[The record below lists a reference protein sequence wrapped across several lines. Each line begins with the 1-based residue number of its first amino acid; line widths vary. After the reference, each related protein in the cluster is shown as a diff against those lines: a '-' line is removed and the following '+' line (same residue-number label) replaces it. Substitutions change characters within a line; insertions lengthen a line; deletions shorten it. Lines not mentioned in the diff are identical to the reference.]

1 MIVVVGLPA
10 WNPGPPP
17 LPAGRAC
24 GIALAAAGAGA
35 RVELMGRIGDD
46 PAGDALLIVLGRAGV
61 GHAALLRDPARP
73 TLIRRVPETEG
84 DELFEAAL
92 RNDHRPALDVDEGGP
107 RLEPADVELGLRYLS
122 AFDVLVVDDDAP
134 IDVIPACV
142 EAAAFAGAR
151 LVVLVRS
158 PGGTP
163 DGLPEDAT
171 VLVAPEEDGEAFP
184 RLVGRYA
191 AALAGGSEPEAA
203 FATVAGDG
211 WERPGA

>member
-1 MIVVVGLPA
+1 MIVIVGLPA

-17 LPAGRAC
+17 MPAGRAC

-35 RVELMGRIGDD
+35 SVELMGRIGDD
-46 PAGDALLIVLGRAGV
+46 PAGDTLLIALGRAGV
-61 GHAALLRDPARP
+61 GHVALLRDAARP
-73 TLIRRVPETEG
+73 TLIHRLAETEG
-84 DELFEAAL
+84 EELFEAAL
-92 RNDHRPALDVDEGGP
+92 RNGHRPALDVDEGGP

-134 IDVIPACV
+134 IDVLPACL

-158 PGGTP
+158 PGGAP

-171 VLVAPEEDGEAFP
+171 VLVAPEEEGEAFP

-191 AALAGGSEPEAA
+191 AALDAGSGPEAA
-203 FATVAGDG
+203 FAAVAGDG

>member
-10 WNPGPPP
+10 WNSGPPP

-24 GIALAAAGAGA
+24 GIAFAAAEAGA

-46 PAGDALLIVLGRAGV
+46 PAGDALLIALGRAGV

-73 TLIRRVPETEG
+73 TLIRRLPETEG
-84 DELFEAAL
+84 DELLEAAL
-92 RNDHRPALDVDEGGP
+92 RNGYHPALDADGGGP

-122 AFDVLVVDDDAP
+122 AFDVLVVDDNAP

-151 LVVLVRS
+151 LVVVVRS
-158 PGGTP
+158 PDGAP

-191 AALAGGSEPEAA
+191 AALDAGSEPEAA
-203 FATVAGDG
+203 LAAVAGDG

>member
-1 MIVVVGLPA
+1 MIVIVGLPA

-17 LPAGRAC
+17 LPTGRAC

-35 RVELMGRIGDD
+35 RVELLGRIGDD
-46 PAGDALLIVLGRAGV
+46 PAGDALLIALGRAGV
-61 GHAALLRDPARP
+61 GHVALLRDPARP
-73 TLIRRVPETEG
+73 TPIRRLPETEG

-92 RNDHRPALDVDEGGP
+92 RNGYQPALDVDGGGP

-142 EAAAFAGAR
+142 EAASFAGAR

-158 PGGTP
+158 PGGAP

-191 AALAGGSEPEAA
+191 AALDAGSGPEAA

>member
-24 GIALAAAGAGA
+24 GVALAAAGAGA

-46 PAGDALLIVLGRAGV
+46 PAGDALLMALGRAGV
-61 GHAALLRDPARP
+61 GHVALLRDPARP
-73 TLIRRVPETEG
+73 TPIHRIPETEG
-84 DELFEAAL
+84 DELFDAPS
-92 RNDHRPALDVDEGGP
+92 RNGDQPTLEMDGGGP
-107 RLEPADVELGLRYLS
+107 RLEAADVDLGLRYLGT
-122 AFDVLVVDDDAP
+122 FEVLVVDDGVP
-134 IDVIPACV
+134 TDVIPACV
-142 EAAAFAGAR
+142 EAAAFTGAR
-151 LVVLVRS
+151 LIVVVRS
-158 PGGTP
+158 PGAAP

-191 AALAGGSEPEAA
+191 AAIDAGSEPEAA
-203 FATVAGDG
+203 FAVVAGDG
-211 WERPGA
+211 WETLAR

>member
-1 MIVVVGLPA
+1 MIVIVGLPA

-24 GIALAAAGAGA
+24 GIALAAAGSGA
-35 RVELMGRIGDD
+35 RVALMGRIGDD
-46 PAGDALLIVLGRAGV
+46 PAGDALLIALGRAGV
-61 GHAALLRDPARP
+61 GHAALLRDPARS
-73 TLIRRVPETEG
+73 TLIRRLPETEG

-92 RNDHRPALDVDEGGP
+92 RNGHRPALDVDEAGP
-107 RLEPADVELGLRYLS
+107 RLEPADVELGLRYLG
-122 AFDVLVVDDDAP
+122 AFDVLVVDDNAP

-151 LVVLVRS
+151 LVVLIRS
-158 PGGTP
+158 PDGAP
-163 DGLPEDAT
+163 DGLPEDTT

-191 AALAGGSEPEAA
+191 AALDAGSEPEAA
-203 FATVAGDG
+203 FAAVAGDG